1 MHELMTYAVQ
11 MEWVSIVI
19 FCRGETNLDS
29 DYIPFELNFG
39 IYLWKEDL
47 MVKMELSKLE
57 DFLKRLQRSWKAAKK
72 LMEMVKEAI
81 KKWFN
86 KKRYNL

>member
-1 MHELMTYAVQ
+1 
-11 MEWVSIVI
+11 
-19 FCRGETNLDS
+19 
-29 DYIPFELNFG
+29 
-39 IYLWKEDL
+39 